1 MLLNLIGE
9 MKKAKITQ
17 SDLAE
22 LLKKSNNIISQKING
37 KREFKASE
45 MFLIKN
51 AFFPELSLEY
61 LFAKK

>member
-22 LLKKSNNIISQKING
+22 LLKKSKNIICQKING
-37 KREFKASE
+37 KREFKSSE
-45 MFLIKN
+45 MFLIKDT
-51 AFFPELSLEY
+51 FFPELSLEY

>member
-1 MLLNLIGE
+1 MLSNLIIE
-9 MKKAKITQ
+9 MKKSKITQ
-17 SDLAE
+17 RDITM
-22 LLKKSNNIISQKING
+22 LLDSNLNTICQKING

-51 AFFPELSLEY
+51 TFFPELSLEY

>member
-17 SDLAE
+17 SDLTK
-22 LLKKSNNIISQKING
+22 LLDSNNNTICQKING

-45 MFLIKN
+45 MFLIKDT
-51 AFFPELSLEY
+51 FFPELSLEY

>member
-22 LLKKSNNIISQKING
+22 LLKKSKNIICLKING
-37 KREFKASE
+37 KSDFKASE
-45 MFLIKN
+45 IFLIKDT
-51 AFFPELSLEY
+51 FFPELSLEY